1 MIKYP
6 HQDIKRVG
14 YTTQWLH
21 RDHLKSV
28 RVVTNSSGTPAE
40 QSVYAIYGD
49 RQGNNSDT
57 KGYIGERHDPETG
70 LIYLNARYYD
80 PDLGLFIQPDW
91 FEVTEAGVGTNRYSY
106 AFNDPINL
114 TDPNGNA
121 CVPCVAVAIVAFGLG
136 VPAAD
141 ISGD

>member
-1 MIKYP
+1 MDKHSSYQP
-6 HQDIKRVG
+6 FGLADDITVDP
-14 YTTQWLH
+14 LLE
-21 RDHLKSV
+21 D
-28 RVVTNSSGTPAE
+28 E
-40 QSVYAIYGD
+40 
-49 RQGNNSDT
+49 T
-57 KGYIGERHDPETG
+57 KGWIGERFDKDAG
-70 LIYLNARYYD
+70 LQYLNARYYD